1 MKRTNSRRTA
11 IFNFFA
17 AQRNK
22 NNLESD
28 TDSGSASEEI
38 NIDLHASEQGEVE
51 QTPNDICIDS
61 SSRTDDLENLQIDEL
76 GNSSCATSSSVSS
89 QPQVPVT
96 TTAVGEYSK
105 PNHADVKEIPGLKRR
120 TQAVRFQKKWFDSYP
135 WLHYQPSLQ
144 GVLCWTCIKAEGMR
158 LLRSNSKKD
167 PAFLSKGFRNWK
179 KATETYE
186 GHQVSD
192 THRTAAV
199 KLQASRAPSV
209 CVVIDEGL
217 RKRQE
222 APRHC
227 LLRIFSC
234 VKYLLRQGL
243 PFRGLDDKSGNFS
256 INF

>member
-1 MKRTNSRRTA
+1 MKITW
-11 IFNFFA
+11 
-17 AQRNK
+17 
-22 NNLESD
+22 ESD

-61 SSRTDDLENLQIDEL
+61 SSSTDDLENLQIDEL
-76 GNSSCATSSSVSS
+76 GSSSSATSSSVSS

-105 PNHADVKEIPGLKRR
+105 PNHPDVKEIPALKRR

-144 GVLCWTCIKAEGMR
+144 GVSCWTCIKAKGMG

-179 KATETYE
+179 KATKTFE

-209 CVVIDEGL
+209 CVVIDEGFASHL
-217 RKRQE
+217 IMTWCKKYIKCN
-222 APRHC
+222 AHLSRHSKI
-227 LLRIFSC
+227 LLYFS
-234 VKYLLRQGL
+234 Y
-243 PFRGLDDKSGNFS
+243 
-256 INF
+256 I